1 MRGKIYQVANPAL
14 FQRDVFPPHENF
26 IGEETP
32 SQMEFN
38 KTTAKKLNFDNIG
51 VERHYIELGKP

>member
-14 FQRDVFPPHENF
+14 FQREIYPPHENF

-32 SQMEFN
+32 SLMEFN

-51 VERHYIELGKP
+51 VDKN